1 MSTTTLAEVQEQ
13 IQTFWSPV
21 FMQEL
26 RESFILPELVSKKY
40 EGEMKKKGDTVKVS
54 QVNSLTS
61 ALRDVGVN
69 ADTFESNQLSTST
82 VSIEANKRAV
92 SAVEFDDLVEIQSLV
107 DPIKGAAVRRAMM
120 HDVGRQIN
128 DYLYSLFAPS
138 ASAPDHI
145 INSQATLTNALM
157 ASMRTA
163 CAESYWPKTE
173 KWYSL
178 LGPSYMGNFLADNN
192 MVNADYGFN
201 DQARV
206 GGQVAQKRYGFDIL
220 EDDSAPLTSSLI
232 SFIPEAILYA
242 AQTEARWK
250 ISDSHSNSQ
259 FAYKMSVDLVFGA
272 VQSIDGDVKS
282 YKITSAS

>member
-1 MSTTTLAEVQEQ
+1 MSKTTLAEVQDQ
-13 IQTFWSPV
+13 IQTKWSPV

-26 RESFILPELVSKKY
+26 RESFILQQLVSKQY

-61 ALRDVGVN
+61 ELRDVGSN
-69 ADTFESNQLSTST
+69 ADTFEANQLSTSS
-82 VSIEANKRAV
+82 VDIKADKRAV
-92 SAVEFDDLVEIQSLV
+92 SAVEFDDLVEIQSII
-107 DPIKGAAVRRAMM
+107 DPTKGMDVRKAMM

-128 DYLYSLFAPS
+128 DYLYSLMIPS
-138 ASAPDHI
+138 TSTPDHT

-163 CAESYWPKTE
+163 CAEAFWPKTE

-178 LGPSYMGNFLADNN
+178 LGPAYYGNFLADNN
-192 MVNADYGFN
+192 MINADFGFT

-220 EDDSAPLTSSLI
+220 EDDSAPLSSSLI
-232 SFIPEAILYA
+232 SFLPEAILFA
-242 AQTEARWK
+242 AQTEARFK

-259 FAYKMSVDLVFGA
+259 FAFKMSVDLVFGA
-272 VQSIDGDVKS
+272 KVSIDGNKKM
-282 YKITSAS
+282 YTITSAA